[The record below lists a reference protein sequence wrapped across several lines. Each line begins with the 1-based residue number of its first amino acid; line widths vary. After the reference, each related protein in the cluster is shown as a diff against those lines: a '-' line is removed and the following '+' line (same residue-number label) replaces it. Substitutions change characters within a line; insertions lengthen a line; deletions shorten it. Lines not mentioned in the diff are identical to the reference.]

1 MSHRDY
7 PVVRKPKCR
16 ADPTIGKL
24 AKRCWK
30 ANRDAFEKMSKLKRE
45 PGYKDEKAFRATLYA
60 LARRHPAA
68 DHFRW
73 IN

>member
-30 ANRDAFEKMSKLKRE
+30 ANRDAFEKMSKLMRE
-45 PGYKDEKAFRATLYA
+45 PGSRGGTSFRATLFA
-60 LARRHPAA
+60 LARPHPAA